1 MLPWPLAPRKRRPL
15 AKGQGAA
22 RLAVTAAAAA
32 PARPPHCR
40 LPRSCIAHPTC
51 RNSCAQDLTW
61 YAKGRRD
68 QNMDALREE
77 KRLAK
82 EQEEDMIR
90 ARLGLAPQKRR
101 ESRESQLDEHEVKEL
116 LKRGGR
122 EENEEGPDQ
131 GKERCA
137 R

>member
-1 MLPWPLAPRKRRPL
+1 
-15 AKGQGAA
+15 
-22 RLAVTAAAAA
+22 
-32 PARPPHCR
+32 
-40 LPRSCIAHPTC
+40 
-51 RNSCAQDLTW
+51 
-61 YAKGRRD
+61 
-68 QNMDALREE
+68 MDALREE

-122 EENEEGPDQ
+122 EGQEEGPAH
-131 GKERCA
+131 G
-137 R
+137 